1 MIKCWN
7 NKWHVQTLTQK
18 CHNLISLDFLILS
31 LTQNFQIRPTRCGVL
46 LSARERS
53 SRHTA
58 TVSHKWSECFMFFS
72 PSFWVLLSL
81 MLRAYSHG
89 APRGSLNNPGWS
101 LKRLRW
107 SLNPVPLLPQTL
119 LSSRVGLEGS
129 YRGSWYYH
137 FLPRVLPTVKTTGI
151 SYTKPPCRLWLL
163 KVKTI
168 NSLYV
173 HGYIWL
179 FIETFL
185 LELILSAS
193 WFVLN
198 VDLWLVEDR
207 TPECFSLCVYFI
219 LINIFLLCNIKKILD
234 VRK

>member
-18 CHNLISLDFLILS
+18 CPNLVSLDFPILS
-31 LTQNFQIRPTRCGVL
+31 LTQNPFRFGQPGVECYCQHESGAAVIQL
-46 LSARERS
+46 QFLINE
-53 SRHTA
+53 
-58 TVSHKWSECFMFFS
+58 VSVSCFFS
-72 PSFWVLLSL
+72 PSFWVLLNL
-81 MLRAYSHG
+81 TLRAYSHG

-107 SLNPVPLLPQTL
+107 SLNPEPLLPQTL

-137 FLPRVLPTVKTTGI
+137 FLPRVLPTLKTTGI
-151 SYTKPPCRLWLL
+151 SYTKPPCRLCSLKSKLL
-163 KVKTI
+163 
-168 NSLYV
+168 V
-173 HGYIWL
+173 HGNICL

-185 LELILSAS
+185 LELIGSES
-193 WFVLN
+193 WLVLN

-207 TPECFSLCVYFI
+207 TLEHFSLCLYFI